1 MSVVSPD
8 AGETIRSRVSDRIQ
22 PYAGLVGLLVAVLAV
37 GLAIEAFVGDPGSV
51 LAPYRLF
58 FQLIVAGV
66 VLSVLQNEVGLS
78 TYGLFGPMIIAFI
91 LVAAGP
97 FWGLALFLNVF
108 VVTLVAFYAL
118 KPLELGTGPRVAML
132 LAVACL
138 ATMITRLL
146 ADLGQLPV
154 AYQSAAVSFP
164 VVISAWYAEQM
175 ATDIEE
181 RGWTIPAVQLLW
193 TLVSIVVAYLVVTSP
208 LIDWF
213 MGSPAAWAGTLGGL
227 AWISSRP
234 TFRLTEFF
242 RFDGHIADN
251 PALAVV
257 TTCQVKLHNARVSVA
272 NYFGYDIEPK
282 SASTILPMK
291 VRNLYIDR
299 YNPDHARPAADRKA
313 ELKSRLNGL
322 GVAAPD
328 TYTVARETADLT
340 DLRTTVEGLDEFVL
354 KPSQGYGGEGVLI
367 AFGRTDDGFETNNG
381 PLTAD
386 DVMAHARRIVEGDY
400 AGLEPSGEAVLE
412 ERLIPSPFFGELCGQ
427 GVPDI
432 RVIVFQG
439 YPVMTMTRLPTAES
453 GGAANLHQGGIGVGL
468 ALADGTPLGAYQQTT
483 DRWLDAHPD
492 TGAAFGEF
500 CVPNWRAVLE
510 TAVKSTAATGLG
522 YAGVDIVL
530 DEDDQPKVLEVNV
543 RPGLGIQNTTQDG
556 ILRRL
561 EFIESLPATYEFCAP
576 AEKVSL
582 ARGWAGDD
590 WEASVAPDPTQELG
604 TSGPRRTTAG
614 SESPSTGVMNDD

>member
-1 MSVVSPD
+1 MSLGSPT
-8 AGETIRSRVSDRIQ
+8 AAETIPSRVSDRIR
-22 PYAGLVGLLVAVLAV
+22 PYAGLAGLLVAVLAV
-37 GLAIEAFVGDPGSV
+37 GLAIERFVGDPGSV

-58 FQLIVAGV
+58 FQLIVAGI
-66 VLSVLQNEVGLS
+66 VLAVLQNEVGLS

-97 FWGLALFLNVF
+97 LWGLALFLNIF
-108 VVTLVAFYAL
+108 VVTLAAFYAL
-118 KPLELGTGPRVAML
+118 KPLELGTGPRVAIL
-132 LAVACL
+132 LTVACL
-138 ATMITRLL
+138 ATMVTRLL

-193 TLVSIVVAYLVVTSP
+193 TLASIVVAYLVVTSP
-208 LIDWF
+208 LVDWF
-213 MGSPAAWAGTLGGL
+213 MGSPVAWAGALGAL

-234 TFRLTEFF
+234 TFRLSEFV

-251 PALAVV
+251 PVLAVV
-257 TTCQVKLHNARVSVA
+257 TSWQIKLHNAWVSVA
-272 NYFGYDIEPK
+272 SYFGHDIERK
-282 SASTILPMK
+282 SASAVLPMK

-313 ELKSRLNGL
+313 ELKSRLNDL
-322 GVAAPD
+322 GVAAPE
-328 TYTVARETADLT
+328 TYAVARETGDLT
-340 DLRTTVEGLDEFVL
+340 DLRTTLEDLDEFVL

-367 AFGRTDDGFETNNG
+367 AFDRTDAGFETNDG
-381 PLTAD
+381 TMTED

-412 ERLIPSPFFGELCGQ
+412 QRLIPSPFFRELCGQ

-439 YPVMTMTRLPTAES
+439 YPVMTMTRLPTEES

-468 ALADGTPLGAYQQTT
+468 DLADGTPLGAYQQTT

-492 TGAAFGEF
+492 TGAALDGFS
-500 CVPNWRAVLE
+500 VPNWSAVLE

-530 DEDDQPKVLEVNV
+530 DENDRPKVLEVNV

-556 ILRRL
+556 ILERL
-561 EFIESLPATYEFCAP
+561 EFVESLPPTYEFCAP

-582 ARGWAGDD
+582 SRQWATDD
-590 WEASVAPDPTQELG
+590 WETGVAPEPTQELG
-604 TSGPRRTTAG
+604 ADRTRRTTAG
-614 SESPSTGVMNDD
+614 TGSSATGVTSDD

>member
-1 MSVVSPD
+1 MSAVSSL
-8 AGETIRSRVSDRIQ
+8 AGESLGSRVVDRVQ
-22 PYAGLVGLLVAVLAV
+22 PYLGLLALLGAVLGV
-37 GLAIEAFVGDPGSV
+37 GLAVERFVGDPASA

-66 VLSVLQNEVGLS
+66 VLAVLQNEIGLS

-97 FWGLALFLNVF
+97 LWGLALFLNIF

-118 KPLELGTGPRVAML
+118 KPLELGTGPRVAIL

-138 ATMITRLL
+138 ATMVTRLL
-146 ADLGQLPV
+146 ADLGHLPV

-193 TLVSIVVAYLVVTSP
+193 TLGSIVIAYLVVTSP

-213 MGSPAAWAGTLGGL
+213 MGSPAAWAGTLGAL

-234 TFRLTEFF
+234 TFRLSEFL

-251 PALAVV
+251 PALAFV
-257 TTCQVKLHNARVSVA
+257 TTLQVKLHNAWARVAESV
-272 NYFGYDIEPK
+272 GYDIERK
-282 SASTILPMK
+282 SASAILPMK
-291 VRNLYIDR
+291 VRNQYIDR

-313 ELKSRLNGL
+313 ELKSRLNDL
-322 GVAAPD
+322 DVAAPE
-328 TYTVARETADLT
+328 TYAVARTSAELG
-340 DLRTTVEGLDEFVL
+340 DLRATIEELDEFVL

-367 AFGRTDDGFETNNG
+367 AFDRTDDGFETNNG
-381 PLTAD
+381 TLTED
-386 DVMAHARRIVEGDY
+386 DVMAHARRVVEGDY
-400 AGLEPSGEAVLE
+400 AGLEPSGEAILE
-412 ERLIPSPFFGELCGQ
+412 ERLVPSPFFRELCGQ

-432 RVIVFQG
+432 RVIVFLG
-439 YPVMTMTRLPTAES
+439 YPVMTMTRLPTEDS

-468 ALADGTPLGAYQQTT
+468 DVSDGTPLGAYQQTT

-492 TGAAFGEF
+492 TGAALDDFT
-500 CVPNWRAVLE
+500 VPNWRAVLE
-510 TAVKSTAATGLG
+510 TAVNATAATGLG

-530 DEDDQPKVLEVNV
+530 DEDDDPKVLEVNV

-556 ILRRL
+556 ILGRL
-561 EFIESLPATYEFCAP
+561 EFVESLPATYEFCDP
-576 AEKVSL
+576 AEKVAL
-582 ARGWAGDD
+582 ARRWDGED
-590 WEASVAPDPTQELG
+590 WETRVAPNPTQELD
-604 TSGPRRTTAG
+604 PTAG
-614 SESPSTGVMNDD
+614 RGHTPGTDSFSTGVTNDD